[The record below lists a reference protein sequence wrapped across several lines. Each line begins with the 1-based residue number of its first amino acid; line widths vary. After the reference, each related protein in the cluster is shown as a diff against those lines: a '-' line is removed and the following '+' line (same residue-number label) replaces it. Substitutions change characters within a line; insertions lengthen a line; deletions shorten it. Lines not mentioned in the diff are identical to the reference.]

1 MFALGAARHLWAVV
15 ATTRMEKKLW
25 PRLLMA
31 GIYFEHAARR
41 QKGKLSSRY
50 VGFFAPE
57 NVYIRPSG
65 RADGIVVSGDGAEAT
80 GASAHC
86 PEVGV
91 IVRQQNSFRRH
102 SNLHYTFVL

>member
-15 ATTRMEKKLW
+15 ATTRREKKLW

-50 VGFFAPE
+50 VGFLPQMM
-57 NVYIRPSG
+57 YIFVPRGEQMGLLFRGTVRRP
-65 RADGIVVSGDGAEAT
+65 RAL
-80 GASAHC
+80 
-86 PEVGV
+86 
-91 IVRQQNSFRRH
+91 RR
-102 SNLHYTFVL
+102 TVPK